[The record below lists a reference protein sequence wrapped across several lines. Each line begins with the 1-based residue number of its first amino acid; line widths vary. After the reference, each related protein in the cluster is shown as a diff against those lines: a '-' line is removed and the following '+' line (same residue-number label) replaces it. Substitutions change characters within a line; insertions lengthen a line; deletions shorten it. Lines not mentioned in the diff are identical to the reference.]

1 MHKDLIMNFLVLNIK
16 NLLIANALT
25 ESLALYSGSV
35 LQASTPPPFYSLK
48 VSSIA
53 VSVFPLKSSEQM
65 QEGTGQH
72 ILHVQMKQATLT
84 SPFLYSGLPSIILML
99 WILEI

>member
-35 LQASTPPPFYSLK
+35 LQASTPPPFLLFKGQLYSRLS
-48 VSSIA
+48 VSS
-53 VSVFPLKSSEQM
+53 Q
-65 QEGTGQH
+65 
-72 ILHVQMKQATLT
+72 
-84 SPFLYSGLPSIILML
+84 II
-99 WILEI
+99 